1 MGDGF
6 LSAEHTGEATEPA
19 VGEQKAEGRERK
31 SMALIVGE
39 ERQYE
44 GLPIDSQAFEHFLSF
59 CTRRQLRK
67 KTVIVRAG
75 DPADTLYY
83 IVKGSAT
90 VIVEDEEDNEI
101 VVAYLNAGDFIGETG
116 LFYRAKARDAIVRTR
131 TACELAEIKY
141 DRLNQLFAGELKAEH
156 AQILHAVGLQ
166 LSERLLKTTRRVSR
180 LAFMDVAGRIAR
192 SLLDM
197 CSEPDA
203 MSHPDGTQIHL
214 SRQELARIV
223 GCSREVAGRVL
234 KHLHEEG
241 MITVA
246 GMDIV
251 VHHSR

>member
-1 MGDGF
+1 MGVERTSGPERK
-6 LSAEHTGEATEPA
+6 AAQEPE
-19 VGEQKAEGRERK
+19 GCGRERK
-31 SMALIVGE
+31 DMPLIVGE
-39 ERQYE
+39 ERHYE
-44 GLPIDSQAFEHFLSF
+44 GLPIDSEAFERFLGF
-59 CTRRQLRK
+59 CSRRQLRK
-67 KTVIVRAG
+67 KSVIVRAG

-83 IVKGSAT
+83 IIKGSAS
-90 VIVEDEEDNEI
+90 VIVEDEDGNEI

-131 TACELAEIKY
+131 TACELAEIGY
-141 DRLNQLFAGELKAEH
+141 DRLNELFLNELEAEH

-234 KHLHEEG
+234 KQMHEEG